1 MNATPTDLPLWV
13 DIFRVLVA
21 FLVFLLTTA
30 LLIWAERRV
39 VARMQSRLGPNRVGP
54 FGIGQTLIDGA
65 KMFFKE
71 DITPNMVEK
80 VVYTVAPIVGV
91 IVSFMTIAVI
101 PVGGEWT
108 MFGETFM
115 LQAADLNIGALWILA
130 MGSLHVYAVFLAGW
144 ASQSPYP
151 LIGGVRSSAQMIS
164 YEIAMGLSVASV
176 FIYTGSF
183 RVSDIVAAQSSEGVF
198 AGAPGWYVLPLFPA
212 FVVFFVSMIAEAQR
226 PPFDLAESEGDLV
239 AGFHTEYS
247 GMRFGMFMLS
257 EFMGVVIQSAIM
269 VTLFFGGPAGPVFGP
284 TWLTNLLPVV
294 YFLAKTAVFIFI
306 FILLRGSQARARYDK
321 LMTLGWK
328 VMIPI
333 GLVWAMATAVLV
345 VVGDADTFSRSVG
358 AATSDATAQFPDQT
372 LAGIVGFVLMVLAIA
387 IVPRIA
393 RDERAR
399 TRLADSDAVA
409 LPPADT
415 AVPVTTTVPP
425 SGQHELTAERAQRTD
440 QEVVG

>member
-1 MNATPTDLPLWV
+1 MTESYPLWV

-30 LLIWAERRV
+30 VLIWGERRV
-39 VARMQSRLGPNRVGP
+39 VALMQSRLGPNRVGP
-54 FGIGQTLIDGA
+54 LGIGQTLIDGA

-71 DITPNMVEK
+71 DITPAMVEK
-80 VVYTVAPIVGV
+80 VVYTVAPLVGV
-91 IVSFMTIAVI
+91 IVSFMTVAVI
-101 PVGGEWT
+101 PVGGKWT
-108 MFGETFM
+108 MFGETFT
-115 LQAADLNIGALWILA
+115 LQAADLNIGVLWVLA

-144 ASQSPYP
+144 ASNSPYP
-151 LIGGVRSSAQMIS
+151 LLGGVRSSAQMIS

-183 RVSDIVAAQSSEGVF
+183 RVSEIVAAQSGEGVF
-198 AGAPGWYVLPLFPA
+198 AGAPGWYFLPLFPA
-212 FVVFFVSMIAEAQR
+212 FVVFAVSMIAEAQR

-284 TWLTNLLPVV
+284 VWLQNILPVV
-294 YFLAKTAVFIFI
+294 YFMAKTVFFIFM

-321 LMTLGWK
+321 LMNLGWK

-345 VVGDADTFSRSVG
+345 VAGDG
-358 AATSDATAQFPDQT
+358 GTAGHGYPDQT
-372 LAGIVGFVLMVLAIA
+372 LAGIVGFVLMVLALLA
-387 IVPRIA
+387 MPRIA
-393 RDERAR
+393 RDARAR
-399 TRLADSDAVA
+399 TTLATSDAVA
-409 LPPADT
+409 LPPAEH
-415 AVPVTTTVPP
+415 AVPVTNAIPP
-425 SGQHELTAERAQRTD
+425 SGQAELVARDTRTER
-440 QEVVG
+440 EVMS